1 MDVNGISAMVTGAAS
16 GLGEATARGL
26 AEAGA
31 NVALVDMNAD
41 AVREV
46 ASGFGG
52 IAIACDV
59 TDSASAQA
67 AFTKAKEAHG
77 PVRLLVHCAGI
88 LGGKKILGKHGVA
101 ELASFAKV
109 VDVNLTGSFN
119 MLRLAAEQMQDADAL
134 GEDGERGV
142 IVLTSSVAAYEGQ
155 IGQAAYA
162 ASKAGV
168 SGMVL
173 PAARELARYGIRVAA
188 IAPGPVATPMINAL
202 DEEIQE
208 SLIRSVP
215 FPHRLIQPEEFTKL
229 VFAIMDNPMLNG
241 DTIRLDG
248 ANRLE
253 PK

>member
-1 MDVNGISAMVTGAAS
+1 MDINGISAMVTGAAS

-26 AEAGA
+26 TKAGA
-31 NVALVDMNAD
+31 KVALVDMNAD
-41 AVREV
+41 AVSEV
-46 ASGFGG
+46 ANRIGG
-52 IAIACDV
+52 IGIACDV
-59 TDSASAQA
+59 TDSASAEA
-67 AFTKAKEAHG
+67 AFAKANEAHG

-101 ELASFAKV
+101 ELASFAQV

-119 MLRLAAEQMQDADAL
+119 MLRLAAEQMQHAEAL

-188 IAPGPVATPMINAL
+188 IAPGPVSTPMINGL
-202 DEEIQE
+202 DAEIQE